1 MPREPQRRFT
11 QVWGHR
17 RPEEGSDGPAPLGEQ
32 QQQQPRGQVTGGKK
46 AGAARGH
53 RSRSDQGQAGTDAA
67 GLRAAVGRPGNGRP
81 VFTKERAP
89 GPAPCRA
96 ARVPNPLR
104 HPSDPAGRTGKHC
117 PQSQCPPGAARP
129 ARPAWGLPPLQG
141 SATGRGDGPL
151 LPEPSAVW
159 DTQPSAEVGHSAGGA
174 IRRRPPEA
182 RCRDKGLGSG
192 SELRT
197 EKVVGKEAGVEKV
210 PEGSVGH
217 VRRAPLRQDF
227 ARDGHRV
234 LQCALLPRPEGSC
247 PTLSLRDQRTG
258 RAGGGSPGRG
268 LRACSLT
275 GIRVAKTLRGQG
287 RRSLP

>member
-32 QQQQPRGQVTGGKK
+32 QQQQPRGQVTGGKE

-53 RSRSDQGQAGTDAA
+53 RSRSDRGQAGTDAA

-141 SATGRGDGPL
+141 SATGRGDGPP
-151 LPEPSAVW
+151 LPEPSAVR

-174 IRRRPPEA
+174 TRRRPPEA

-192 SELRT
+192 SELGT
-197 EKVVGKEAGVEKV
+197 EKAVGKEAGVEKV

-217 VRRAPLRQDF
+217 
-227 ARDGHRV
+227 AR
-234 LQCALLPRPEGSC
+234 
-247 PTLSLRDQRTG
+247 
-258 RAGGGSPGRG
+258 
-268 LRACSLT
+268 
-275 GIRVAKTLRGQG
+275 
-287 RRSLP
+287 